1 MTSAANDRRKIGALY
16 VCYLGLDDP
25 LVHSQVVAYL
35 HGLATGGHPIH
46 LLTFESGRLTQKRR
60 RALRGQM
67 QSQEIRWHGLRY
79 HKRPSLPATVVDV
92 VIGALTAA
100 YLIRRHGLQLFHAR
114 SHMPAAMAL
123 LARRLAPFQLL
134 FDIRGLMAEE
144 YVDAGHWRR
153 GSLLFRLTKLVER
166 VAIRRSAG
174 AVVLTERARRLLF
187 APDDGRATV
196 IPCCVDLD
204 QVEAKRGER
213 SAIRKRLDLGA
224 RPVLV
229 YVGKFTGLY
238 MQREMVEF
246 FALAREALP
255 DLHFLVLS
263 QSDHELI
270 LAEFERLA
278 LPSEARTITQASP
291 GDVGAFLAA
300 SDAAIAFSRPG
311 HSRLSSSPTK
321 IGEYLAAGLPVV
333 TGPYIGDM
341 DALFAEYDCGVVLG
355 SFDAPDLERGVGALR
370 NRMRDPDQPA
380 KCRRAAE
387 TLSLDGVG
395 VIRYRDL
402 YQRIATGSA
411 VPPNGQDEHRSAM
424 ATGL

>member
-1 MTSAANDRRKIGALY
+1 MTSPASHRRNIGALY

-35 HGLATGGHPIH
+35 RGLATDGHAIH
-46 LLTFESGRLTQKRR
+46 LLTFESGRLTRTRR

-67 QSQEIRWHGLRY
+67 QSQGIRWHGLRY

-123 LARRLAPFQLL
+123 LARHLASFQLL

-144 YVDAGHWRR
+144 YVDAGRWRR
-153 GSLLFRLTKLVER
+153 GSVPFRLTKLVER

-187 APDDGRATV
+187 APDDVRIAV
-196 IPCCVDLD
+196 IPCCVDID
-204 QVEAKRGER
+204 QVDAKRGER
-213 SAIRKRLDLGA
+213 SAIRKRLALGD
-224 RPVLV
+224 RPVLI
-229 YVGKFTGLY
+229 YVGKFTGWY

-246 FALAREALP
+246 FALAREALS

-270 LAEFERLA
+270 LAEFERLG

-291 GDVGAFLAA
+291 EDVGAYLAA
-300 SDAAIAFSRPG
+300 SDAAIAFIRPC
-311 HSRLSSSPTK
+311 HSKLSSSPTK

-333 TGPYIGDM
+333 TGPDIGDV
-341 DALFAEYDCGVVLG
+341 DALIAQYDCGVVLG
-355 SFDAPDLERGVGALR
+355 SFDASDLERGVGALR
-370 NRMRDPDQPA
+370 SRMTDAAQPA
-380 KCRRAAE
+380 NCRRAAE
-387 TLSLDGVG
+387 TLSLDRVG
-395 VIRYRDL
+395 VTRYRDL

-411 VPPNGQDEHRSAM
+411 APPKSRDEHCSAM
-424 ATGL
+424 PTGL